1 MNVKI
6 SKISSLTHYHFS
18 VKEFA
23 GTKTYFLRRFII
35 MRNAYIFSLFGSQSK
50 YLAQFFNVLIRIL
63 SSLLQW
69 KNSRRH
75 FIYHS
80 RVLKPDKLEGA
91 FQMENLAIFFILLNE
106 YRLNSRDIYKYRAFK
121 ENVRHKYLGTV
132 LSKLKCQ

>member
-1 MNVKI
+1 MQLKSMNVKI
-6 SKISSLTHYHFS
+6 SKISSLIHYHFS
-18 VKEFA
+18 VKELA

-50 YLAQFFNVLIRIL
+50 YLAQFFNVIIRIL
-63 SSLLQW
+63 SSLLKW

-91 FQMENLAIFFILLNE
+91 FQMENLAIFLYYWMNIVWTQEIFINIE
-106 YRLNSRDIYKYRAFK
+106 
-121 ENVRHKYLGTV
+121 H
-132 LSKLKCQ
+132 LKKMCGINI